1 MARRQT
7 EYSLAVTH
15 KRGNAVTNTFW
26 HARIV
31 ILSALLVVA
40 GCGERP
46 VAQPAEPVVELRELV
61 GAVAM
66 PDRFG
71 AEVAAAVLEQGGNAV
86 DAAIA
91 AAFVLAV
98 TYPEAGNIG
107 GGGFMLLQFAG
118 ERLFLDYRE
127 TAPERAHRDLYLD
140 EQGEVIAG
148 ASVVGPLAVGVPG
161 TVAGMW
167 AAHQR
172 FATLPWA
179 ELLEPA
185 VQLAAAGF
193 EVPAGLADEIAAEL
207 PTFAGRTNF
216 ADYFG
221 AVRAGDTL
229 AQPELAATL
238 RRIQSGGAAEFYR
251 GETADLLVS
260 EMAEHGGLIDR
271 ADLDGYRPVW
281 REPLSAHWRGFEVVS
296 APPPSSGGFGV
307 VQLLKMKAALDPA
320 FEGATVNSS
329 RYVHLVAEMQKR
341 VFADRAEYLGDA
353 DFVDVPSDL
362 LLAEDYIHGRA
373 REVNE
378 TAISTLAQVRP
389 GLASSPALHESA
401 QTTHFSIVDGAGN
414 AVANTYTLNTSFGS
428 GVVVRG
434 GGFLLNNEMDDFSV
448 KPGVPNVYGVVGSDA
463 NAIEPGKRPLSSM
476 SPTLLLEDGQV
487 RMALGS
493 PGGSTIFGSVFQTIA
508 AIVDAGLAPG
518 DAVALPRFHH
528 QLLPPEL
535 VTYTPSVPL
544 AAPVVAELE
553 GMGYRVEPHAWEFGD
568 LQVVW
573 FDGTD
578 WHAASDPRHRGE
590 SRVVERAVERAV
602 EQVVD

>member
-1 MARRQT
+1 M
-7 EYSLAVTH
+7 
-15 KRGNAVTNTFW
+15 
-26 HARIV
+26 
-31 ILSALLVVA
+31 VA
-40 GCGERP
+40 GCSMHP
-46 VAQPAEPVVELRELV
+46 VVQSAAPVVELQELV

-71 AEVAAAVLEQGGNAV
+71 AETAAAVLAQGGNAV

-107 GGGFMLLQFAG
+107 GGGFMLLQFQG

-127 TAPERAHRDLYLD
+127 TAPARAHRDLYLD
-140 EQGEVIAG
+140 EQGEVIAN

-172 FATLPWA
+172 FGSRPWA
-179 ELLEPA
+179 ELMEPA
-185 VQLAAAGF
+185 VRLAADGF
-193 EVPAGLADEIAAEL
+193 EVPAGLADEIAVEM

-221 AVRAGDTL
+221 DVHIGATL
-229 AQPELAATL
+229 VQPELAATL

-251 GETADLLVS
+251 GATADLLVS
-260 EMAEHGGLIDR
+260 EMARHGGLIDH

-281 REPLSAHWRGFEVVS
+281 RAPLSATWRGFEVVS

-307 VQLLKMKAALDPA
+307 VQLLKMKAALDRA
-320 FEGATVNSS
+320 FGGAAVNSS

-353 DFVDVPSDL
+353 DFVEVPIGR
-362 LLAEDYIHGRA
+362 LLADDYIQGRA
-373 REVNE
+373 AEVNE
-378 TAISTLAQVRP
+378 TAISTLEDVRP
-389 GLASSPALHESA
+389 GLANRPAALESG

-493 PGGSTIFGSVFQTIA
+493 PGGSTIFGSVFHAIA
-508 AIVDAGLAPG
+508 AIVDAGLSPG

-535 VTYTPSVPL
+535 ITYTPSVPL
-544 AAPVVAELE
+544 AASVVAELE
-553 GMGYRVEPHAWEFGD
+553 TMGYRVEPHAWEFGD

-573 FDGTD
+573 FNGTD

-590 SRVVERAVERAV
+590 ARVIERAVKRTV
-602 EQVVD
+602 E

>member
-1 MARRQT
+1 
-7 EYSLAVTH
+7 
-15 KRGNAVTNTFW
+15 VTNRTRY
-26 HARIV
+26 ARIAV
-31 ILSALLVVA
+31 VSALLMVA
-40 GCGERP
+40 GCSMRP
-46 VAQPAEPVVELRELV
+46 VVQPAESGLERQELV

-91 AAFVLAV
+91 ASFVLAV
-98 TYPEAGNIG
+98 TFPEAGNIG
-107 GGGFMLLQFAG
+107 GGGFMLLQFEG

-127 TAPERAHRDLYLD
+127 TAPSRAHRDLYLD
-140 EQGEVIAG
+140 ERGEVVAN

-172 FATLPWA
+172 FGTRPWA

-185 VQLAAAGF
+185 VQLAANGF
-193 EVPAGLADEIAAEL
+193 EVPAGLADNIAVEM
-207 PTFAGRTNF
+207 PSFAGSTNF

-221 AVRAGDTL
+221 AARAGATL
-229 AQPELAATL
+229 MQPELAATL
-238 RRIQSGGAAEFYR
+238 RRIQSGGADEFYR
-251 GETADLLVS
+251 GASADLLVS
-260 EMAEHGGLIDR
+260 EMARRGGLIDH
-271 ADLDGYRPVW
+271 ADLAGYRPVW
-281 REPLSAHWRGFEVVS
+281 RVPLSATWRDFEVVS

-307 VQLLKMKAALDPA
+307 VQLLKMKAALDSA
-320 FEGATVNSS
+320 FAGAEVNSS

-341 VFADRAEYLGDA
+341 VFADRAEYLGDS
-353 DFVDVPSDL
+353 DFVDVPIDR

-373 REVNE
+373 AEVNE
-378 TAISTLAQVRP
+378 TAISTLQEVRP
-389 GLASSPALHESA
+389 GLTSRPALHESG

-414 AVANTYTLNTSFGS
+414 AVSNTYTLNTSFGS

-463 NAIEPGKRPLSSM
+463 NAIEPGKRPLSFM
-476 SPTLLLEDGQV
+476 SPTLLLEDGRV

-493 PGGSTIFGSVFQTIA
+493 PGGSTIFGSVFHAIA
-508 AIVDAGLAPG
+508 AIVDSGLAPH

-528 QLLPPEL
+528 QLLPPDL
-535 VTYTPSVPL
+535 ITYTPSVPL
-544 AAPVVAELE
+544 AASVVTELQA
-553 GMGYRVEPHAWEFGD
+553 MGYRVEPHAWEFGD

-573 FDGTD
+573 FDGTA

-590 SRVVERAVERAV
+590 ARVIERPVKGTVE
-602 EQVVD
+602 